1 MQGTWKTDSGG
12 AGDVLLAIVV
22 VAAVLAGV
30 SAAARAVAAIPLYVW
45 IAAAAA
51 GAAVIAASA
60 ALAVRL
66 WRRETA
72 RVPDWTARQVTPPRR
87 AQPLAARRP
96 AGLPPAQHHEHIHF
110 HGVSA
115 DDVAGILA
123 ARNRTRENK

>member
-12 AGDVLLAIVV
+12 AGDVLRAIVV
-22 VAAVLAGV
+22 VAVVLAGV
-30 SAAARAVAAIPLYVW
+30 SAAARAVAAVPLYVW

-51 GAAVIAASA
+51 GAAVIAASV

-72 RVPDWTARQVTPPRR
+72 RAPDWTARQVTPRR
-87 AQPLAARRP
+87 AQPLSARRP
-96 AGLPPAQHHEHIHF
+96 AGLPPAQYHEHIHF

-115 DDVAGILA
+115 DDVAAILA